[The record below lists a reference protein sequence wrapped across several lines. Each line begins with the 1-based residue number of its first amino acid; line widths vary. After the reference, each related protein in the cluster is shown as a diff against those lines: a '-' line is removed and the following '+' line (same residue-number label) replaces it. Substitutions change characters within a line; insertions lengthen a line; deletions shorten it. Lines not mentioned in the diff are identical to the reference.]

1 LRIAQA
7 EGDRFAFAQ
16 VESDD
21 FGAITRSTIS
31 RDIRR
36 HLDEMPD
43 VYRGELRER
52 IEKLLVQMEAVSH
65 PAWDGCSLEDAP
77 LAPPFGH
84 EALTPEEQKQM
95 LSREEWEAKFGPD
108 ASYDSPD

>member
-1 LRIAQA
+1 MISDTLWEA
-7 EGDRFAFAQ
+7 EK
-16 VESDD
+16 
-21 FGAITRSTIS
+21 
-31 RDIRR
+31 DIRR

-52 IEKLLVQMEAVSH
+52 IEKLLVQMEAVRIL
-65 PAWDGCSLEDAP
+65 PGMDGSLEDAP

-108 ASYDSPD
+108 ASYDSTD